1 MLKDIFGSL
10 GFVIVGSDIL
20 FWAYFFIMDKVSVFE
35 SSDFG
40 ELRIIVDPKGDVWFV
55 ASDVAKSLGYINAKD
70 AVKRHVDDDDSMLLQ
85 VSDNQWG
92 VKRSILKTRYI
103 DSIRIIN
110 ESGLYSLILSSKL
123 ESAKRFK
130 KWITSEVLPSI
141 RKTGEYK
148 TSSGGKGILVPDF
161 SNPADAARAWAD
173 QYEAAQR
180 AIAEKS
186 QAEAE
191 KQQALKTIEDQRPD
205 VEFAESFKK
214 VDNDRMWLIRDIAKK
229 LEQNGVIIAE
239 KNLRSFLEE
248 AKFMFRNGLGKWEL
262 YSNVVVKGYGVY
274 RSYFIDKYSGDR
286 INQQTIYMTGAG
298 YEVTLN
304 GIKGKLKNVFLKY
317 VDILPRLKAMGFLD
331 TNVWNPGIST
341 AGITHTLQFGNALPK
356 NVFRC

>member
-1 MLKDIFGSL
+1 
-10 GFVIVGSDIL
+10 
-20 FWAYFFIMDKVSVFE
+20 MDKVSVFE

-70 AVKRHVDDDDSMLLQ
+70 AVKRHVDDDDSTLLQ

-92 VKRSILKTRYI
+92 VNQSLLKTRYI
-103 DSIRIIN
+103 DNIRIIN

-130 KWITSEVLPSI
+130 RWITSEVLPSI

-173 QYEAAQR
+173 QYEAAQK

-191 KQQALKTIEDQRPD
+191 RQKQDWSRLRAVP
-205 VEFAESFKK
+205 AP
-214 VDNDRMWLIRDIAKK
+214 AKGTPSPGWGQLGRGNEVRVK
-229 LEQNGVIIAE
+229 YVSIN
-239 KNLRSFLEE
+239 S
-248 AKFMFRNGLGKWEL
+248 GLG
-262 YSNVVVKGYGVY
+262 
-274 RSYFIDKYSGDR
+274 GDR
-286 INQQTIYMTGAG
+286 
-298 YEVTLN
+298 L
-304 GIKGKLKNVFLKY
+304 
-317 VDILPRLKAMGFLD
+317 
-331 TNVWNPGIST
+331 
-341 AGITHTLQFGNALPK
+341 
-356 NVFRC
+356 

>member
-130 KWITSEVLPSI
+130 KWVTSEVLPSI

-161 SNPADAARAWAD
+161 SNPAEAARAWAD

-186 QAEAE
+186 QADAE
-191 KQQALKTIEDQRPD
+191 DPAYQ
-205 VEFAESFKK
+205 
-214 VDNDRMWLIRDIAKK
+214 
-229 LEQNGVIIAE
+229 
-239 KNLRSFLEE
+239 
-248 AKFMFRNGLGKWEL
+248 
-262 YSNVVVKGYGVY
+262 
-274 RSYFIDKYSGDR
+274 
-286 INQQTIYMTGAG
+286 
-298 YEVTLN
+298 
-304 GIKGKLKNVFLKY
+304 KY
-317 VDILPRLKAMGFLD
+317 VDTYGYHF
-331 TNVWNPGIST
+331 S
-341 AGITHTLQFGNALPK
+341 NALADEAVKKMVNVDGSKRIWKQPEIKDIFEKCGAKKPDKATWGDVQYVFAMYYSDGFPK
-356 NVFRC
+356 VFKCENELVKATLMYLDDPDAPEGVAFIRWLAVQDYLGEKINWKDLT

>member
-1 MLKDIFGSL
+1 
-10 GFVIVGSDIL
+10 
-20 FWAYFFIMDKVSVFE
+20 MDKVSVFE

-130 KWITSEVLPSI
+130 KWVTSEVLPSI

-173 QYEAAQR
+173 QYEAAQK

-191 KQQALKTIEDQRPD
+191 DPAYQ
-205 VEFAESFKK
+205 
-214 VDNDRMWLIRDIAKK
+214 
-229 LEQNGVIIAE
+229 
-239 KNLRSFLEE
+239 
-248 AKFMFRNGLGKWEL
+248 
-262 YSNVVVKGYGVY
+262 
-274 RSYFIDKYSGDR
+274 
-286 INQQTIYMTGAG
+286 
-298 YEVTLN
+298 
-304 GIKGKLKNVFLKY
+304 KY
-317 VDILPRLKAMGFLD
+317 VDTYGYHF
-331 TNVWNPGIST
+331 S
-341 AGITHTLQFGNALPK
+341 NALADEAVKKMVNVDGSKRIWKQPEIKDIFEKCGAKKPDKATWGDVQYVFAMYYSDGFPK
-356 NVFRC
+356 VFKCENELVKATLMYLDDPDAPEGVAFIRWLAVQDYLGEKINWKDLT

>member
-1 MLKDIFGSL
+1 
-10 GFVIVGSDIL
+10 
-20 FWAYFFIMDKVSVFE
+20 MDKVSVFE

-130 KWITSEVLPSI
+130 KWVTSEVLPSI

-191 KQQALKTIEDQRPD
+191 KQQALKTIEEHKPD
-205 VEFAESFKK
+205 VEFAESFRK
-214 VDNDRMWLIRDIAKK
+214 VDHNNMWLIRDIAKK
-229 LEQNGVIIAE
+229 FLQNGLNQGLANNREQATSQFNILSAKLDAQTVMINDKFCQLEMREMQNTIAQLREE
-239 KNLRSFLEE
+239 KAALTASAL
-248 AKFMFRNGLGKWEL
+248 
-262 YSNVVVKGYGVY
+262 SQ
-274 RSYFIDKYSGDR
+274 
-286 INQQTIYMTGAG
+286 QQTQNIVGQLRPTAVPAYPSCSPYQAYSWGQVFGGG
-298 YEVTLN
+298 YCNN
-304 GIKGKLKNVFLKY
+304 GCGCNN
-317 VDILPRLKAMGFLD
+317 GCC
-331 TNVWNPGIST
+331 NN
-341 AGITHTLQFGNALPK
+341 NAA
-356 NVFRC
+356 V

>member
-1 MLKDIFGSL
+1 
-10 GFVIVGSDIL
+10 
-20 FWAYFFIMDKVSVFE
+20 MDKVSVFE

-130 KWITSEVLPSI
+130 KWVTSEVLPSI

-186 QAEAE
+186 QAEVFKCENELVKATLMYLDDPDAPEGVAFIRWLAVQDYLGE
-191 KQQALKTIEDQRPD
+191 K
-205 VEFAESFKK
+205 
-214 VDNDRMWLIRDIAKK
+214 
-229 LEQNGVIIAE
+229 
-239 KNLRSFLEE
+239 
-248 AKFMFRNGLGKWEL
+248 
-262 YSNVVVKGYGVY
+262 
-274 RSYFIDKYSGDR
+274 
-286 INQQTIYMTGAG
+286 INWKDLT
-298 YEVTLN
+298 
-304 GIKGKLKNVFLKY
+304 
-317 VDILPRLKAMGFLD
+317 
-331 TNVWNPGIST
+331 
-341 AGITHTLQFGNALPK
+341 
-356 NVFRC
+356 

>member
-214 VDNDRMWLIRDIAKK
+214 AFERARRGKDISSFERQEKESGFNFLYNPNNGRM
-229 LEQNGVIIAE
+229 QSGHIIIDGI
-239 KNLRSFLEE
+239 
-248 AKFMFRNGLGKWEL
+248 GLFKQIIHE
-262 YSNVVVKGYGVY
+262 
-274 RSYFIDKYSGDR
+274 R
-286 INQQTIYMTGAG
+286 
-298 YEVTLN
+298 
-304 GIKGKLKNVFLKY
+304 
-317 VDILPRLKAMGFLD
+317 
-331 TNVWNPGIST
+331 
-341 AGITHTLQFGNALPK
+341 
-356 NVFRC
+356 

>member
-229 LEQNGVIIAE
+229 LEQI
-239 KNLRSFLEE
+239 
-248 AKFMFRNGLGKWEL
+248 
-262 YSNVVVKGYGVY
+262 
-274 RSYFIDKYSGDR
+274 
-286 INQQTIYMTGAG
+286 
-298 YEVTLN
+298 
-304 GIKGKLKNVFLKY
+304 
-317 VDILPRLKAMGFLD
+317 
-331 TNVWNPGIST
+331 
-341 AGITHTLQFGNALPK
+341 
-356 NVFRC
+356 

>member
-1 MLKDIFGSL
+1 
-10 GFVIVGSDIL
+10 
-20 FWAYFFIMDKVSVFE
+20 MDKVSVFE

-130 KWITSEVLPSI
+130 KWVTSEVLPSI

-161 SNPADAARAWAD
+161 FN
-173 QYEAAQR
+173 
-180 AIAEKS
+180 
-186 QAEAE
+186 
-191 KQQALKTIEDQRPD
+191 TRPD
-205 VEFAESFKK
+205 AILTYRVFI
-214 VDNDRMWLIRDIAKK
+214 LIHIV
-229 LEQNGVIIAE
+229 L
-239 KNLRSFLEE
+239 F
-248 AKFMFRNGLGKWEL
+248 
-262 YSNVVVKGYGVY
+262 
-274 RSYFIDKYSGDR
+274 
-286 INQQTIYMTGAG
+286 
-298 YEVTLN
+298 
-304 GIKGKLKNVFLKY
+304 
-317 VDILPRLKAMGFLD
+317 
-331 TNVWNPGIST
+331 
-341 AGITHTLQFGNALPK
+341 
-356 NVFRC
+356 

>member
-1 MLKDIFGSL
+1 
-10 GFVIVGSDIL
+10 
-20 FWAYFFIMDKVSVFE
+20 MDKVSVFE

-191 KQQALKTIEDQRPD
+191 KQQALKTIEEHKPD
-205 VEFAESFKK
+205 VEFAESFRK
-214 VDNDRMWLIRDIAKK
+214 VRGRFVSHNFFLDMNIAHESKSNKTPLYLIGELIGVPNTVMDSALHELKDR
-229 LEQNGVIIAE
+229 
-239 KNLRSFLEE
+239 
-248 AKFMFRNGLGKWEL
+248 
-262 YSNVVVKGYGVY
+262 
-274 RSYFIDKYSGDR
+274 IDKDPKYKD
-286 INQQTIYMTGAG
+286 
-298 YEVTLN
+298 V
-304 GIKGKLKNVFLKY
+304 KN
-317 VDILPRLKAMGFLD
+317 
-331 TNVWNPGIST
+331 
-341 AGITHTLQFGNALPK
+341 
-356 NVFRC
+356 

>member
-248 AKFMFRNGLGKWEL
+248 AKFMFRNGERGTVSSRKNGLLKKKRNIL
-262 YSNVVVKGYGVY
+262 VKTEY
-274 RSYFIDKYSGDR
+274 
-286 INQQTIYMTGAG
+286 
-298 YEVTLN
+298 
-304 GIKGKLKNVFLKY
+304 
-317 VDILPRLKAMGFLD
+317 
-331 TNVWNPGIST
+331 
-341 AGITHTLQFGNALPK
+341 
-356 NVFRC
+356 

>member
-1 MLKDIFGSL
+1 
-10 GFVIVGSDIL
+10 
-20 FWAYFFIMDKVSVFE
+20 MDKVSVFE

-70 AVKRHVDDDDSMLLQ
+70 AVKRHVDDDSMLLQ

-130 KWITSEVLPSI
+130 KWVTSEVLPSI

-191 KQQALKTIEDQRPD
+191 KQQALKTIEEHKPD
-205 VEFAESFKK
+205 VEFAESFRK
-214 VDNDRMWLIRDIAKK
+214 VDHRSSLYKMACRARLPRRKNK
-229 LEQNGVIIAE
+229 LEGSD
-239 KNLRSFLEE
+239 LRSRSRS
-248 AKFMFRNGLGKWEL
+248 FRWCGSHSK
-262 YSNVVVKGYGVY
+262 
-274 RSYFIDKYSGDR
+274 KYDSR
-286 INQQTIYMTGAG
+286 IP
-298 YEVTLN
+298 VFPVW
-304 GIKGKLKNVFLKY
+304 KKKN
-317 VDILPRLKAMGFLD
+317 
-331 TNVWNPGIST
+331 
-341 AGITHTLQFGNALPK
+341 K
-356 NVFRC
+356 NIIPVGGQ

>member
-1 MLKDIFGSL
+1 
-10 GFVIVGSDIL
+10 
-20 FWAYFFIMDKVSVFE
+20 MDKVSVFE

-130 KWITSEVLPSI
+130 KWVTSEVLPSI

-173 QYEAAQR
+173 QYEAAQK

-191 KQQALKTIEDQRPD
+191 KQQALKTIEEHKPD
-205 VEFAESFKK
+205 VEFVSHNFFFDMNIAHESKSNK
-214 VDNDRMWLIRDIAKK
+214 TPLYLIGELIGVPNTVMDSALHELRDR
-229 LEQNGVIIAE
+229 
-239 KNLRSFLEE
+239 
-248 AKFMFRNGLGKWEL
+248 
-262 YSNVVVKGYGVY
+262 
-274 RSYFIDKYSGDR
+274 IDKDPKYKD
-286 INQQTIYMTGAG
+286 
-298 YEVTLN
+298 V
-304 GIKGKLKNVFLKY
+304 KNWLE
-317 VDILPRLKAMGFLD
+317 
-331 TNVWNPGIST
+331 S
-341 AGITHTLQFGNALPK
+341 LPK
-356 NVFRC
+356 I